1 MRKVIFIML
10 TLFLCFALPAC
21 SNEILFEP
29 FDDAWQHYCNSTQI
43 PAMKGLD
50 LYVWK
55 ADSHF
60 EFGILPGTNR
70 LKTAEEVEGLKEY
83 PLNLEHTKEYLG
95 KYDKE
100 TYVGIIPL
108 DTIFTAEEVE
118 SLKKEFNDLNMP
130 NIMYIPDFK
139 GYIKN
144 DE

>member
-10 TLFLCFALPAC
+10 TLCLCFALPAC

-29 FDDAWQHYCNSTQI
+29 FDNAWQHYCNSAQI
-43 PAMKGLD
+43 PAMKGLE

-55 ADSHF
+55 ADNHF

-100 TYVGIIPL
+100 IYVFIMPL
-108 DTIFTAEEVE
+108 DTTLTAEEIE
-118 SLKKEFNDLNMP
+118 SLKEEFNDLNMP
-130 NIMYIPDFK
+130 NIPYLYDL
-139 GYIKN
+139 
-144 DE
+144 E